1 MISTRMADSGMMIR
15 EIQVMTLEMENIMI
29 STPTSVTKDVMN
41 VVMDWFREEP
51 SVSTSLVMRDWMS
64 PIWLDSK

>member
-1 MISTRMADSGMMIR
+1 
-15 EIQVMTLEMENIMI
+15 MTLEMENIMI